1 MKYSATASAVPQ
13 IVRKVVARHGICVL
27 QQTTSSGFHTP
38 STYVHQTQV
47 EKGAQVAAGAVVAA
61 GTTVPAGELWGGN
74 PARCLR
80 PLKPEEA
87 SFIPKSAQMYA
98 QLGGEH
104 AAEASKA
111 A

>member
-1 MKYSATASAVPQ
+1 MAVYLRILPVRRSGSITAFA
-13 IVRKVVARHGICVL
+13 
-27 QQTTSSGFHTP
+27 
-38 STYVHQTQV
+38 QV
-47 EKGAQVAAGAVVAA
+47 EKGAQIAAGAVVAA

-98 QLGGEH
+98 QLGAEH
-104 AAEASKA
+104 AADVSKA
-111 A
+111 P